1 MLNTRDIA
9 LSILMDVDNNKT
21 FSNIATTK
29 ALRQNQFSDKV
40 ERAFLTRLAEGT
52 IEYQIRLDYVLDSFS
67 KTKMKKCKPLIRN
80 VLRMGAYQILFMDTV
95 PDSAACNE
103 CVKLVKKHGFASL
116 SGFVNGVL
124 RNVSRN
130 KNNIKYP
137 DYETEKIDY
146 LSVYYSTPRWL
157 VEKIMS
163 DYPKEGEQIIKASY
177 IDRKTTIRV
186 NENKILVEDF
196 AKQLLDK
203 GINVAKGNY
212 SKKALC
218 IDNYDFVRRIPG
230 YREGYFT
237 VQDESSMCA
246 IEAAG
251 IKEGY
256 RIIDV
261 CAAPGGKTT
270 AAAEMLNGTGSIIS
284 MDLSSDKLSLIE
296 ENVNRLGFDNITVA
310 EHDARELIE
319 DYIEQMDLVI
329 ADVPCSGLGI
339 IGRKNDIKYRL
350 TEKQLKE
357 LVELQ
362 RQILSTAHRYVKKG
376 GTLLFSTCT
385 INKEE
390 NYENVKWFLA
400 NHPEFKMESQR
411 LFLQGV
417 DKCDGFYYAVIK
429 HQ

>member
-9 LSILMDVDNNKT
+9 LSILMDVDINET

-157 VEKIMS
+157 VEKIIS

>member
-146 LSVYYSTPRWL
+146 LSIYYSTPRWL
-157 VEKIMS
+157 VEKIIS

-186 NENKILVEDF
+186 NENKILVEAF

>member
-146 LSVYYSTPRWL
+146 LSIYYSTPRWL
-157 VEKIMS
+157 VEKIIS

>member
-146 LSVYYSTPRWL
+146 LSIYYSTPRWL
-157 VEKIMS
+157 VVKIIS
-163 DYPKEGEQIIKASY
+163 DYPKEGEQRIKASY

-186 NENKILVEDF
+186 NENKILVEAF

-261 CAAPGGKTT
+261 CAAQ
-270 AAAEMLNGTGSIIS
+270 
-284 MDLSSDKLSLIE
+284 
-296 ENVNRLGFDNITVA
+296 V
-310 EHDARELIE
+310 
-319 DYIEQMDLVI
+319 
-329 ADVPCSGLGI
+329 
-339 IGRKNDIKYRL
+339 
-350 TEKQLKE
+350 EKQ
-357 LVELQ
+357 Q
-362 RQILSTAHRYVKKG
+362 RQQKCL
-376 GTLLFSTCT
+376 
-385 INKEE
+385 
-390 NYENVKWFLA
+390 
-400 NHPEFKMESQR
+400 MEQE
-411 LFLQGV
+411 
-417 DKCDGFYYAVIK
+417 A
-429 HQ
+429 

>member
-146 LSVYYSTPRWL
+146 LSIYYSTPRWL
-157 VEKIMS
+157 VEKIIS

-270 AAAEMLNGTGSIIS
+270 AAAEMLNGTGNIIS

>member
-9 LSILMDVDNNKT
+9 LSIWMDVDNNKT

-146 LSVYYSTPRWL
+146 LSIYYSTPRWL
-157 VEKIMS
+157 VEKIIS

-284 MDLSSDKLSLIE
+284 MDLSSDKVSLIE

>member
-157 VEKIMS
+157 VEKIIS

>member
-1 MLNTRDIA
+1 
-9 LSILMDVDNNKT
+9 MDVDNNKT

-146 LSVYYSTPRWL
+146 LSIYYSTPRWL
-157 VEKIMS
+157 VEKIIS

-284 MDLSSDKLSLIE
+284 MDLSSDKVSLIE